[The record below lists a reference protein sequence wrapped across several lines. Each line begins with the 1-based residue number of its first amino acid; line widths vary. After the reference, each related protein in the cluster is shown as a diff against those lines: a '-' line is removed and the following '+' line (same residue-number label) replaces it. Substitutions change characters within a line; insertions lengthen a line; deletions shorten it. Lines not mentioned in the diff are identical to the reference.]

1 MNEFGSTLYSLRRAH
16 HLTQRN
22 LAERVYVHIS
32 YISKFERGAVP
43 PASDSMILRFAEA
56 MDVAPDEL
64 LQAAAQTRK
73 KLPRRSGAAAYIQQ
87 RS

>member
-22 LAERVYVHIS
+22 LAERAYVHIS
-32 YISKFERGAVP
+32 YISKFETGAVP

-56 MDVAPDEL
+56 MNVAPDEL
-64 LQAAAQTRK
+64 LQAAAKVRK
-73 KLPRRSGAAAYIQQ
+73 LMPHRSSAAYAQ
-87 RS
+87 